1 MKLGIPS
8 KGRLKKEVL
17 NWFKNKGIKILT
29 SDDDRSYAAKVSG
42 FPNIQLF
49 LIPPI
54 EIPSLLLKGDLDLGV
69 TGQDLIEEKIP
80 EWKKYVKE
88 LIKFGIGRAD
98 LVIAVPEF
106 WIDVNNLEDLD
117 DVANIFRRKMG
128 FRLRIATKY
137 HNLARKYLKEFGI
150 TDFKLIDSQG
160 ATEGLIKNEAAE
172 VVIDISSTGQTFKSN
187 KLKVL
192 PIKPIKKSEVA
203 LFSSLKIEKKINFSD
218 RAFFEKLSIN
228 L

>member
-17 NWFKNKGIKILT
+17 NWFNNKGIKILT
-29 SDDDRSYAAKVSG
+29 SDDDRSYAAKLAD
-42 FPNIQLF
+42 FPNIQLV
-49 LIPPI
+49 LVPPI

-106 WIDVNNLEDLD
+106 WIDVNNLE
-117 DVANIFRRKMG
+117 
-128 FRLRIATKY
+128 
-137 HNLARKYLKEFGI
+137 LK
-150 TDFKLIDSQG
+150 
-160 ATEGLIKNEAAE
+160 
-172 VVIDISSTGQTFKSN
+172 
-187 KLKVL
+187 
-192 PIKPIKKSEVA
+192 
-203 LFSSLKIEKKINFSD
+203 
-218 RAFFEKLSIN
+218 R
-228 L
+228 